1 MFDRHTKRLTFA
13 EPLLADV
20 LLGVARAVLG
30 AASSIGNAMS
40 TPPLRRNRRRSSE
53 GFMAAFVSLKWPDC
67 TGVLGDSMLAV
78 SRAVYH
84 KFYVD
89 PDVFGLGAGL
99 QETAYFEVFFG
110 IAAHMRVGFVAGKS
124 LSRPAF
130 RRALRFFC
138 RAWYVFFFVSVFSG
152 VVCSLPS
159 LVTCICVFVCAGFCR
174 DESRGKISL
183 LVLVFTENGPFGV
196 SRGAR
201 WGQ

>member
-1 MFDRHTKRLTFA
+1 
-13 EPLLADV
+13 
-20 LLGVARAVLG
+20 
-30 AASSIGNAMS
+30 
-40 TPPLRRNRRRSSE
+40 
-53 GFMAAFVSLKWPDC
+53 
-67 TGVLGDSMLAV
+67 MLAV

-138 RAWYVFFFVSVFSG
+138 RAWYVFFFRAGVQWCCLFTAKLGYVS
-152 VVCSLPS
+152 L
-159 LVTCICVFVCAGFCR
+159 
-174 DESRGKISL
+174 RGRL
-183 LVLVFTENGPFGV
+183 C
-196 SRGAR
+196 
-201 WGQ
+201 